1 MFTRKRLVLSKL
13 FDDHSTY
20 LGKCMNVCGWIETMR
35 VQQKNGLAFITL
47 TDGSCLKSL
56 QIILSPETDEEL
68 SKLDTIYQD
77 GTKGV
82 SLQVFGIIVE
92 SPAKGQTIEMKC
104 ISLKILGKVDASE
117 YPISKSKLKL
127 DYIRQ
132 YPHLRIRTKTI
143 AAVARVR
150 NSMSIAT
157 HIFFQEHGAKYVQTP
172 VLTDNDCE
180 GAGETLQI
188 SNMLGSP
195 GEEVSFFG
203 KPVNLTV
210 SGQLHGE
217 TYATGLGDI
226 YTFGPT
232 FRAEDSHTTR
242 HLAEFWMVEPE
253 FCFIEFKDLIDLT
266 EDYLKYCIKA
276 CLTECGEEIEFF
288 TKHYQPELKT
298 SLEKMVIEPF
308 TRMSYK
314 EVIETINK
322 DIMDGLAIIND
333 PTIEHKKFKKLAKG
347 KHVFEGPIIR
357 GSNGE
362 RVWSPS
368 IGGVE
373 GIQVLPQDYDLD
385 SEHEKYMTNKV
396 GGPLVI
402 TDFPAKIKSFYMKP
416 NDDGETVQAMDIVVP
431 NIGEIIGGSM
441 REDDYTM
448 LKEKMDTL
456 GIDIP
461 WYLDLRKYGSVPH
474 GGFGLGFER
483 LIMLVTGI
491 YNIKDIIPYPRYPGH
506 CEM

>member
-1 MFTRKRLVLSKL
+1 MFSRKRLVLSTL
-13 FDDHSTY
+13 FGEPSHY
-20 LGKCMNVCGWIETMR
+20 LNKCLDVCGWIETMR

-47 TDGSCLKSL
+47 TDGSCMSSL
-56 QIILSPETDEEL
+56 QIILNPQTSLEL
-68 SKLDTIYQD
+68 EKLDTIYQD

-92 SPAKGQTIEMKC
+92 SPAKGQHIEMKC

-132 YPHLRIRTKTI
+132 YPHLRVRTKTI
-143 AAVARVR
+143 AAVARMR
-150 NSMSIAT
+150 DIISMAT
-157 HIFFQEHGAKYVQTP
+157 HTFYRNQGIKYIHTP
-172 VLTDNDCE
+172 IITSNDCE
-180 GAGETLQI
+180 GAGETFEI
-188 SNMLGSP
+188 SNMLGTP
-195 GEEVSFFG
+195 GEEDSFFG
-203 KPVNLTV
+203 KSVNLTV

-217 TYATGLGDI
+217 TYACGLGDV

-242 HLAEFWMVEPE
+242 HLSEFWMIEPE
-253 FCFIEFKDLIDLT
+253 LCFINFKDLIDLA
-266 EDYLKYCIKA
+266 EDYLRFCVKTALEK
-276 CLTECGEEIEFF
+276 CGEEIVFF
-288 TKHYQPELKT
+288 TKHYDSNLKE
-298 SLEKMVIEPF
+298 SLEKIVETSF
-308 TRMSYK
+308 TRMTYK
-314 EVIETINK
+314 EVIEKINS
-322 DIMDGLAIIND
+322 DIENGLAIIRD
-333 PTIEHKKFKKLAKG
+333 PTLEHKKFKRIARG
-347 KHVFEGPIIR
+347 KHIFEGPVGTIDKC
-357 GSNGE
+357 
-362 RVWSPS
+362 
-368 IGGVE
+368 
-373 GIQVLPQDYDLD
+373 LPLDYDLD
-385 SEHEKYMTNKV
+385 SEHEKYMTSKV

-416 NDDGETVQAMDIVVP
+416 NPILHEDIIDGNTMEPVIPTVQAMDIVVP

-441 REDDYTM
+441 REDNYDV
-448 LKEKMDTL
+448 LKDKMYKL

>member
-13 FDDHSTY
+13 FQDHSQYSTQG
-20 LGKCMNVCGWIETMR
+20 LCVNVCGWIETMR

-47 TDGSCLKSL
+47 NDGSCLTSL
-56 QIILSPETDEEL
+56 QIILNPQTPSEL
-68 SKLDTIYQD
+68 EKLDTIYQD

-92 SPAKGQTIEMKC
+92 SPAKGQAIEMKC

-132 YPHLRIRTKTI
+132 HPHLRVRTKTI

-150 NSMSIAT
+150 HTMSMAT
-157 HIFFQEHGAKYVQTP
+157 HTFYRNHGIKYVHTP
-172 VLTDNDCE
+172 ILTGNDCE
-180 GAGETLQI
+180 GAGETFGI
-188 SNMLGSP
+188 SNMLGTP
-195 GEEVSFFG
+195 GEEESFFG
-203 KPVNLTV
+203 KEVNLTV

-217 TYATGLGDI
+217 TYACGGLSDI

-242 HLAEFWMVEPE
+242 HLAEFWMIEPE
-253 FCFIEFKDLIDLT
+253 ICFINFKDLIDLA
-266 EDYLKYCIKA
+266 EDYLRFCIKV
-276 CLTECGEEIEFF
+276 CLEECCEEVDFF
-288 TKHYQPELKT
+288 TKHYDSNLKE
-298 SLEKMVIEPF
+298 SLEKIVGTPF
-308 TRMSYK
+308 TRMTYK

-322 DIMDGLAIIND
+322 DIECGRAIIRD
-333 PTIEHKKFKKLAKG
+333 PTLEHKKFKKLARG
-347 KHVFEGPIIR
+347 KHIFEGPI
-357 GSNGE
+357 GT
-362 RVWSPS
+362 PDKC
-368 IGGVE
+368 
-373 GIQVLPQDYDLD
+373 LPLDYDLD
-385 SEHEKYMTNKV
+385 SEHEKYMTSKV
-396 GGPLVI
+396 GGPLVV

-416 NDDGETVQAMDIVVP
+416 NKDEGELRTVQAMDILVP

-441 REDDYTM
+441 REDDYDA
-448 LKEKMDTL
+448 LKDKMDNL

-491 YNIKDIIPYPRYPGH
+491 YNIKDIIPYPRFPGH
-506 CEM
+506 CDM